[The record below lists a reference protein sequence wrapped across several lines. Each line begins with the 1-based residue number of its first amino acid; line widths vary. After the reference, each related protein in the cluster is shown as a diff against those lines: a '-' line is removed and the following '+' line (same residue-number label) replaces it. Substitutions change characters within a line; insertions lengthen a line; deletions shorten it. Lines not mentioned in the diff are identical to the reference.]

1 MWSNWQIPAFGSLVP
16 QHETNLFTVETFT
29 TVRCNVI
36 PSRWAKTSKKI
47 TLKWI
52 IYTVKKPLTS
62 WDFVW
67 LFLNINEKE
76 MALDLNNLRPF
87 FFGVIA
93 RSLDE
98 TKRRCS
104 TPQFNCVN
112 FSNWSLDGHGASIPK
127 NRRSPFSQIKD
138 WK

>member
-1 MWSNWQIPAFGSLVP
+1 MKQISLLLRLLQQLDVM
-16 QHETNLFTVETFT
+16 LFPVDEQK
-29 TVRCNVI
+29 
-36 PSRWAKTSKKI
+36 PLKKI

-87 FFGVIA
+87 FFLV
-93 RSLDE
+93 
-98 TKRRCS
+98 
-104 TPQFNCVN
+104 
-112 FSNWSLDGHGASIPK
+112 
-127 NRRSPFSQIKD
+127 
-138 WK
+138 